1 MFRVLKDPKQRRLFT
16 YSDIH
21 ELFTF
26 VDTPNSAETPA
37 LIEHNAPP
45 GILSTPQHPTSCPP
59 PFLSHASQESDS
71 DEVDDWVITQDD
83 LDTVNPG
90 THLLVT
96 QLFYFILTTCL

>member
-37 LIEHNAPP
+37 LIQHDVPP
-45 GILSTPQHPTSCPP
+45 NILSTPLHPTSCSP
-59 PFLSHASQESDS
+59 PFPSQESDP
-71 DEVDDWVITQDD
+71 DETDDWVITQDD
-83 LDTVNPG
+83 LDTVDPG
-90 THLLVT
+90 THS
-96 QLFYFILTTCL
+96 LT